1 MKGTEAL
8 ASGYLH
14 SIGGFLSLS
23 QKSMRRLKLFRSLQD
38 SNMSITLGSRRSP
51 VREELRGVVVDG
63 AGDAPSL
70 DAVLV
75 LAVP

>member
-1 MKGTEAL
+1 
-8 ASGYLH
+8 
-14 SIGGFLSLS
+14 
-23 QKSMRRLKLFRSLQD
+23 
-38 SNMSITLGSRRSP
+38 MSITLGSRRSP

-75 LAVP
+75 LAVPCRNGDEKTTLISKSVPFSCEIQSFIKKFRTSGRGRLRS